1 MASLKEQ
8 YVDKGQEIIEKGQA
22 IERAIAAKER
32 YERRIQDA
40 TTEYNG
46 CIDELEAIVA
56 KLGEDPLGLLGKTQG
71 ASRPSDGAA
80 VAGRGKNQTAI
91 LGALSGTTTGLTQ
104 AAIIE
109 SVKSSLGGGSDA
121 SITQATAKLYKDGAI
136 RRTGIRGSFLYWPA

>member
-1 MASLKEQ
+1 MASLKEK
-8 YVDKGQEIIEKGQA
+8 YVDKGQEIVEKGQA

-32 YERRIQDA
+32 YERRIEDA

-56 KLGEDPLGLLGKTQG
+56 KLGEDPLGLLGTTQT
-71 ASRPSDGAA
+71 ASKGSESSGK
-80 VAGRGKNQTAI
+80 AGRGKNQTAI
-91 LGALSGTTTGLTQ
+91 LAALSGASKGLTQ

-121 SITQATAKLYKDGAI
+121 SITQATGKLYKDGAI
-136 RRTGIRGSFLYWPA
+136 RRTGKRGSFLYRAA